1 MSLFVRGVLPLAG
14 LERKEGKEEP
24 RRHSS
29 RFQLTISD
37 QNPLKRKGQR
47 GMKAFAPCFLLKLV
61 LGTGRADVDGGD
73 N

>member
-1 MSLFVRGVLPLAG
+1 MSLFVRSVLPLDG
-14 LERKEGKEEP
+14 LEREEEEP

-47 GMKAFAPCFLLKLV
+47 GMKAFAPCFLLKLEKAP
-61 LGTGRADVDGGD
+61 GRADVDGGD